1 MPGLPP
7 KKNTPLREFL
17 SSPRILLGCSVRQRT
32 STQLLEVDGVF
43 IGPMDLSCSLDEEG
57 LGTAGPKTSK
67 AIARIKALAHRQ
79 GKVVGTLAAKNKVVG
94 GTGDRIGILLIDSIT
109 YIFRHIWNLPK
120 KLFFL
125 FNVFPIGFHICHLP
139 STPSSLLPVLGKD
152 FRQKDH
158 PMGDMNSGPFGPL
171 VVITGKNI
179 FNWFLH
185 VSSFSMIFHDRS
197 TVRISMKN

>member
-120 KLFFL
+120 KLFFCSMFSL
-125 FNVFPIGFHICHLP
+125 LVFTSAICHL
-139 STPSSLLPVLGKD
+139 
-152 FRQKDH
+152 RH
-158 PMGDMNSGPFGPL
+158 PPCFPF
-171 VVITGKNI
+171 
-179 FNWFLH
+179 WE
-185 VSSFSMIFHDRS
+185 
-197 TVRISMKN
+197 RISDKKTIQWVI